1 MDEDDQYSLHYESS
15 NAIIESDQKSVASLM
30 KNTLQCENPF
40 DTKETNKCKTSF
52 WMSHLWARLS
62 EINFMNS
69 IRKKKILHLF
79 DMISKTW

>member
-30 KNTLQCENPF
+30 KNTLQCENLF

-52 WMSHLWARLS
+52 
-62 EINFMNS
+62 
-69 IRKKKILHLF
+69 
-79 DMISKTW
+79 